1 MATNIPPHNLGE
13 VIRACLALIDNPALE
28 VDDLIEIIPGPDF
41 PTGGIIN
48 GRQGIVD
55 AYRTGRGRI
64 YVRAR
69 AEVITDDASGR
80 DTIIITEIPYQLN
93 KARLIEKIAELVK
106 EKRIEGIS
114 ELRDESDKD
123 GLRVVIEL
131 RRGESGE
138 VVLNNLYAQTQLES
152 VFGINVVALVDG
164 QPRTL
169 NLKELLEAFLRH
181 RREVVTRRTVYL
193 LRKARERGHVLEGL
207 AIALANIDLVIELIR
222 NSPSPAEARE
232 RLVAR
237 AWEPGTV
244 LVMLDKAGPD
254 ACRPEDLPRDLG
266 LREGRYH
273 LSPEQA
279 QAILDLRLHRLTG
292 LEHEKLLEE
301 YQQKL
306 EQIADYLEILGD
318 PLRLMRVIREEL
330 EAVATDYGDKRLTEI
345 VSSRLDLTRE
355 DLIPQEER
363 VVTVSFSGYAKSQ
376 PLDAYQAQRRG
387 GVGRSGAPVREED
400 SIEHLLVANS
410 HHTILCFSNRGRV
423 FWLKVYEIPV
433 ASRGAKGRPLVNLL
447 RLEGDERITS
457 LLPVGAFD
465 AERFVFMAT
474 SDGTVKKTPLD
485 AFSRPRGNGLI
496 AIDLGEDDH
505 LVGTAITDGS
515 SDVLLFSS
523 GGKAVRFKE
532 SEVRAMGR
540 TAHGVRGMRLPAGQR
555 VVSLIV
561 PDESASQVLT
571 LSANGYGKRTA
582 TRDFPL
588 HGRGG
593 QGVIAMQASERNGA
607 LVGAIRVLPSDEV
620 MLISDQGTL
629 LRTVVEQISLLSRN
643 TQGVK
648 VMNVRDGEML
658 VGMARIAEAEGAG
671 AADEDE
677 DGGSAADPADG

>member
-1 MATNIPPHNLGE
+1 
-13 VIRACLALIDNPALE
+13 
-28 VDDLIEIIPGPDF
+28 
-41 PTGGIIN
+41 
-48 GRQGIVD
+48 
-55 AYRTGRGRI
+55 
-64 YVRAR
+64 
-69 AEVITDDASGR
+69 
-80 DTIIITEIPYQLN
+80 
-93 KARLIEKIAELVK
+93 
-106 EKRIEGIS
+106 
-114 ELRDESDKD
+114 
-123 GLRVVIEL
+123 
-131 RRGESGE
+131 
-138 VVLNNLYAQTQLES
+138 
-152 VFGINVVALVDG
+152 
-164 QPRTL
+164 
-169 NLKELLEAFLRH
+169 
-181 RREVVTRRTVYL
+181 
-193 LRKARERGHVLEGL
+193 VLEGL
-207 AIALANIDLVIELIR
+207 AIALANIDQVIELIR
-222 NSPSPAEARE
+222 NSPSPTEARE

-244 LVMLDKAGPD
+244 LAMLDKAGAD
-254 ACRPEDLPRDLG
+254 ACRPEDLPREFG

-330 EAVATDYGDKRLTEI
+330 EAVASDYGDKRLTEI

-376 PLDAYQAQRRG
+376 PLDTYQAQRRG

-457 LLPVGAFD
+457 LLPVGSFD

-532 SEVRAMGR
+532 SGVRAMGR
-540 TAHGVRGMRLPAGQR
+540 TAHGVRGMRLAPGQR

-588 HGRGG
+588 HSRGG

-629 LRTVVEQISLLSRN
+629 LRTVVDQISLLSRN

-658 VGMARIAEAEGAG
+658 VGMARIAEAEGSG
-671 AADEDE
+671 AADEDA

>member
-1 MATNIPPHNLGE
+1 M
-13 VIRACLALIDNPALE
+13 
-28 VDDLIEIIPGPDF
+28 
-41 PTGGIIN
+41 
-48 GRQGIVD
+48 
-55 AYRTGRGRI
+55 
-64 YVRAR
+64 RAR

-207 AIALANIDLVIELIR
+207 AIALANIDQVIELIR
-222 NSPSPAEARE
+222 NSPSPTEARE

-244 LVMLDKAGPD
+244 LAMLDKAGAD
-254 ACRPEDLPRDLG
+254 ACRPEDLPREFG

-330 EAVATDYGDKRLTEI
+330 EAMASDYADKRLTEI
-345 VSSRLDLTRE
+345 VSSRLDLTLRGP
-355 DLIPQEER
+355 D
-363 VVTVSFSGYAKSQ
+363 SAG
-376 PLDAYQAQRRG
+376 RR
-387 GVGRSGAPVREED
+387 A
-400 SIEHLLVANS
+400 
-410 HHTILCFSNRGRV
+410 
-423 FWLKVYEIPV
+423 W
-433 ASRGAKGRPLVNLL
+433 
-447 RLEGDERITS
+447 
-457 LLPVGAFD
+457 
-465 AERFVFMAT
+465 
-474 SDGTVKKTPLD
+474 
-485 AFSRPRGNGLI
+485 
-496 AIDLGEDDH
+496 
-505 LVGTAITDGS
+505 
-515 SDVLLFSS
+515 
-523 GGKAVRFKE
+523 
-532 SEVRAMGR
+532 
-540 TAHGVRGMRLPAGQR
+540 
-555 VVSLIV
+555 
-561 PDESASQVLT
+561 
-571 LSANGYGKRTA
+571 
-582 TRDFPL
+582 
-588 HGRGG
+588 
-593 QGVIAMQASERNGA
+593 
-607 LVGAIRVLPSDEV
+607 
-620 MLISDQGTL
+620 
-629 LRTVVEQISLLSRN
+629 
-643 TQGVK
+643 
-648 VMNVRDGEML
+648 
-658 VGMARIAEAEGAG
+658 
-671 AADEDE
+671 
-677 DGGSAADPADG
+677 